1 MCLSDR
7 SDVYVFALLAKMKLS
22 FKHFI
27 FTPVCVRAHFPA
39 SIGVWGCITVVCS
52 LARQ

>member
-27 FTPVCVRAHFPA
+27 FTPVGVCVRARP
-39 SIGVWGCITVVCS
+39 S
-52 LARQ
+52 

>member
-7 SDVYVFALLAKMKLS
+7 SNVYVGALLAKMNLS

-27 FTPVCVRAHFPA
+27 FALFTCALP
-39 SIGVWGCITVVCS
+39 S
-52 LARQ
+52 